1 MCIVHQ
7 RDLESPSAFECAQSG
22 CRECQDALVRRHEG
36 LVHTVLRRQSRDGL
50 AYEELLQEGRVAVW
64 KAILGFD
71 PQRGVAF
78 STYAGRAIRNRI
90 WSAVERNKRPQ
101 GWLKPREAPNPL
113 ALAEDRLWQGEVGTA
128 LLEAVS
134 RLPGRQRQVIVAA
147 CGWDG
152 QPPRTLSEIGQEWG
166 VSRQG
171 ASYWY
176 SKALISLRLPA
187 ISGRLRRLWG
197 QNRRQDYQRSQVL
210 SRTWQR
216 QQRPRRRP

>member
-1 MCIVHQ
+1 MCILHQ
-7 RDLESPSAFECAQSG
+7 MDLESPSAFECAQSG

-36 LVHTVLRRQSRDGL
+36 LVHTVLRRQSRDGM
-50 AYEELLQEGRVAVW
+50 AYEELLQEGRVALW
-64 KAILGFD
+64 KAVLGFD

-90 WSAVERNKRPQ
+90 WSAVERSKRAQ
-101 GWLKPREAPNPL
+101 IWLKPREAPNPL

-128 LLEAVS
+128 LVEAVS
-134 RLPGRQRQVIVAA
+134 RLPGRQRQVIMAV

-152 QPPRTLSEIGQEWG
+152 KPPRTFREIGQEWE

-171 ASYWY
+171 ATYWY
-176 SKALISLRLPA
+176 YKALISLRLPA

-197 QNRRQDYQRSQVL
+197 QNSREDYQRSQAL
-210 SRTWQR
+210 SRAWQR

>member
-7 RDLESPSAFECAQSG
+7 MDLESPSAFECAQSG
-22 CRECQDALVRRHEG
+22 CQECQDGLVRRHEG

-50 AYEELLQEGRVAVW
+50 PYEELLQEGRVALW
-64 KAILGFD
+64 KAVLGFA

-90 WSAVERNKRPQ
+90 WSAVERSKRPQ
-101 GWLKPREAPNPL
+101 GWLKLREAPNPL
-113 ALAEDRLWQGEVGTA
+113 ALAEHRLWQEEVWTA
-128 LLEAVS
+128 LVEAVS
-134 RLPGRQRQVIVAA
+134 RLPGRQRQVILAI

-152 QPPRTLSEIGQEWG
+152 KPPRTCREIGQEWG

-171 ASYWY
+171 ATYWY
-176 SKALISLRLPA
+176 YKALISLRLPA
-187 ISGRLRRLWG
+187 ISGRLRRLWS
-197 QNRRQDYQRSQVL
+197 QNRREDYKRSQEL

-216 QQRPRRRP
+216 QQRPRRR

>member
-7 RDLESPSAFECAQSG
+7 RDVESPSVLACAQAG

-50 AYEELLQEGRVAVW
+50 AYEELLQEGRVALWQAV
-64 KAILGFD
+64 LGFD

-90 WSAVERNKRPQ
+90 WSAVARNKRPQ
-101 GWLKPREAPNPL
+101 GGFRPGEAPDAL
-113 ALAEDRLWQGEVGTA
+113 ALAEERWWQAEVGTA
-128 LLEAVS
+128 LVEAVG
-134 RLPGRQRQVIVAA
+134 RLPGRQRQVIVAV

-152 QPPRTLSEIGQEWG
+152 KPPRTFREIGQEWG

-171 ASYWY
+171 ATYWY
-176 SKALISLRLPA
+176 AKALISLRLPA

-197 QNRRQDYQRSQVL
+197 QNRRQDDQRSQAL
-210 SRTWQR
+210 SRSWQR